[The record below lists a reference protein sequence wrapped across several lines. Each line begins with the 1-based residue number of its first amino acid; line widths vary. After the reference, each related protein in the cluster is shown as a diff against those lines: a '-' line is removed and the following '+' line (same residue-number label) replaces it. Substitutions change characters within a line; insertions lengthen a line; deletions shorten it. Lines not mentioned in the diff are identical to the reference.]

1 MNRLDPSPETHFV
14 YFFPNNSA
22 PLIYVLPD
30 VPSFELIYWLIT
42 GLLCMHVDALLV
54 FSVAAWRA
62 EDRADTD

>member
-1 MNRLDPSPETHFV
+1 MNRLDPSSETYFV

-22 PLIYVLPD
+22 PLIYVLSD